1 MPEGPEVKY
10 ITNFL
15 NNNIKNEV
23 IYKVT
28 INGGR
33 YKKNGPPKGFNSF
46 IKELP
51 LKVSSVNCY
60 GKFMWWEFENTDIT
74 LWNTLGMSGW
84 WNFNEDNKHNNV
96 SFYLKDEENNIL
108 NFKDVR
114 NFGTFI
120 FCSKENLK
128 NKLSKFGPDILDYD
142 VTNKDKGFT
151 LFKKKLHKKRKD
163 TLIASALLDQG
174 VASGCGNYIRSEV
187 LYLAEI
193 SPFRKLEDLTEDD
206 IKLIWNLLQQVA
218 FNYYNKKLGKKLGI
232 IDGKFKFAEDY
243 KRQFL
248 VYTQDIDIKGNKIIH
263 EKIKD
268 RTIHYVP
275 KLQK

>member
-10 ITNFL
+10 LTDFL
-15 NNNIKNEV
+15 NNNLKNEV
-23 IYKVT
+23 IYKIT

-33 YKKNGPPKGFNSF
+33 YNKHGPPKGFNKF

-51 LKVSSVNCY
+51 LRINSINCY
-60 GKFMWWEFENTDIT
+60 GKFMWWEFENSNLT

-84 WNFNEDNKHNNV
+84 WNFNEELKHNNL
-96 SFYLKDEENNIL
+96 SFFLKDDENNIL
-108 NFKDVR
+108 NFNDVR

-120 FCSKENLK
+120 FCDKESLNK
-128 NKLSKFGPDILDYD
+128 KLSKFGPDILEFDPK
-142 VTNKDKGFT
+142 NQEKGLN
-151 LFKKKLHKKRKD
+151 LFKKKIEKKRGD
-163 TLIASALLDQG
+163 MYIASALLDQG
-174 VASGCGNYIRSEV
+174 VAAGCGNYIRAEV
-187 LYLAEI
+187 LYLAKI
-193 SPFRKLEDLTEDD
+193 SPFRKLEDLTDNE

-218 FNYYNKKLGKKLGI
+218 YHYYNKKLGKKLGI

-243 KRQFL
+243 KKQFL
-248 VYTQDIDIKGNKIIH
+248 VYTQDKDINGNKVIH

-275 KLQK
+275 KIQK